1 MHKMVVALGGNA
13 ISDPGTPGTIADQF
27 AQSRATSVV
36 LADLIDAG
44 HQLLITHGNGP
55 QVGNILRRVELAA
68 GEVYPIDLGLCV
80 ADSQA
85 GMGYMICQCLANEL
99 ASRGRKGHPTTI
111 VTTVRVDADDPA
123 FSHPTKPIGIYYTK
137 EQADRHIADNGWQMN
152 EIAGRGWRRM
162 VPSPLPL
169 EILQLEAIRSL
180 FEGGQ
185 VVVAAGGGGIPVI
198 HVAGSG
204 YEGVEAVIDK
214 DLTSAMLAVE
224 LEADTL
230 AIITG
235 VDGVYRDFGTPE
247 QVKLDTLGAAEA
259 RKMLQAGQFP
269 EGSMG
274 PKIQAAINFLTSSA
288 SGNAQVLITTS
299 DDLEASVQGRA
310 GTRVVRD
317 G

>member
-13 ISDPGTPGTIADQF
+13 ISDPATPGTIADQF

-36 LADLIDAG
+36 LANLIDAG

-99 ASRGRKGHPTTI
+99 ASRGRKMHPTTI

-123 FSHPTKPIGIYYTK
+123 FSDPTKPIGIYYTK
-137 EQADRHIADNGWQMN
+137 EQADRHTTNDGWQMK

-162 VPSPLPL
+162 VPSPRPL
-169 EILQLEAIRSL
+169 EILQLDAIRSL
-180 FEGGQ
+180 FDAGQ

-198 HVAGSG
+198 HVADRGF
-204 YEGVEAVIDK
+204 EGVEAVIDK

-235 VDGVYRDFGTPE
+235 EDAVYRDFGTPGK
-247 QVKLDTLGAAEA
+247 VKLDVLVVADA
-259 RKMLQAGQFP
+259 RKMFQAGQFP
-269 EGSMG
+269 AGSMG
-274 PKIQAAINFLTSSA
+274 PKIQAAINFLTSAASA
-288 SGNAQVLITTS
+288 DVQVLITTFNE
-299 DDLEASVQGRA
+299 LEAALDGRA
-310 GTRVVRD
+310 GTRIRP
-317 G
+317 